1 MGLAGAGRPEEADV
15 GVLGD
20 PGELREVQDHRLLGA
35 GLRGEVEV
43 LEGFVRGERG
53 VADALAR
60 AGVAREDLGLQERL
74 EELLVGP
81 ALLAGPGGR
90 LLEAFQD
97 ARRLELGQQVGQALA
112 DRRGL
117 GLGAHAHSSA

>member
-1 MGLAGAGRPEEADV
+1 MPVPGRPEEAEIAV
-15 GVLGD
+15 VGD

-53 VADALAR
+53 VADALTR
-60 AGVAREDLGLQERL
+60 AGGVAREDLGLQQRF
-74 EELLVGP
+74 EELFVGP
-81 ALLAGPGGR
+81 ALVAGPGGR

-97 ARRLELGQQVGQALA
+97 ARRLELLKQVGQALA

-117 GLGAHAHSSA
+117 GLGGHAHNSA